1 MPHKK
6 IFFAL
11 FSALLLAGLALRL
24 HTAARTPGLSEYD
37 PHFEYVEEVR
47 AHYAAVAA
55 APYAGL
61 RQKIDAYN
69 FSKSVRG
76 FQNRMR
82 WHPPAYYLSC
92 ALAGSLYPRD
102 IAVPIKIFSLL
113 CNFSTLWLL
122 FLVLRH
128 FYKDDYELI
137 LPALSLLLFLP
148 GHIAFSN
155 LANNDVLFAPVCL
168 LFLFLSTKWAEEPLC
183 PARIVSLSLLCSFL
197 LLIKYQGVVCF
208 IYLQAVLLGLF
219 LRHRL
224 PTARYYRSALAA
236 GGIPLALAGW
246 YYWTNYSI
254 WGNPLYMPGYSG
266 VREHVYLSFR
276 FIDLLYSQFNNWH
289 ESSSILTGFFA
300 SFFSFDWINTAA
312 REMTLRNAVFCL
324 ALAPLPAACAG
335 LVSGAKKEKFLPLNL
350 FLLLSLLSTAS
361 FLWKFNS
368 GAGPLK
374 SCYVMFLAPLYPV
387 YFAEGLG
394 TLRTR
399 SRKVYYFCLTAALS
413 LSALVI
419 AYYYAFYISRA

>member
-6 IFFAL
+6 LFFAL
-11 FSALLLAGLALRL
+11 FSALLLAGVGLRV
-24 HTAARTPGLSEYD
+24 HTVARIPGLAEYD
-37 PHFEYVEEVR
+37 PHFEYAEEVR

-55 APYAGL
+55 APYPGL
-61 RQKIDAYN
+61 RQKLDGYN

-82 WHPPAYYLSC
+82 WHPPVYYLSC
-92 ALAGSLYPRD
+92 ALAGALSPADAALP
-102 IAVPIKIFSLL
+102 VKIFSLL
-113 CNFSTLWLL
+113 CDLATLWLL
-122 FLVLRH
+122 FLLLRH

-137 LPALSLLLFLP
+137 LPALALLLFLP
-148 GHIAFSN
+148 GHISFAN

-168 LFLFLSTKWAEEPLC
+168 LFLLLSLKWTEEPLS
-183 PARIVSLSLLCSFL
+183 PGRVISLSLLCSLL
-197 LLIKYQGVVCF
+197 LLIKYPGLVCF
-208 IYLQAVLLGLF
+208 IYLHAVLLSLL
-219 LRHRL
+219 LRRRL
-224 PTARYYRSALAA
+224 PPARYFRAALAA
-236 GGIPLALAGW
+236 LCLPLALAGW

-254 WGNPLYMPGYSG
+254 WGNALYMPGYSS

-300 SFFSFDWINTAA
+300 SFFSFDLINTAA
-312 REMTLRNAVFCL
+312 REIAWRNAVFCL
-324 ALAPLPAACAG
+324 ALAPLLAGCAG
-335 LVSGAKKEKFLPLNL
+335 TVLSLKKERYQALNL
-350 FLLLSLLSTAS
+350 FLLLSLLSTGS

-394 TLRTR
+394 ALRAR
-399 SRKVYYFCLTAALS
+399 SRPAFYFCLAAVL
-413 LSALVI
+413 ALCVSVI
-419 AYYYAFYISRA
+419 TYYCVFFTSPA

>member
-11 FSALLLAGLALRL
+11 FSALLLAGLALRV
-24 HTAARTPGLSEYD
+24 HTVARIPGLAEYD
-37 PHFEYVEEVR
+37 PHFEYAEEVR

-55 APYAGL
+55 EPYTGL
-61 RQKIDAYN
+61 REKLDGYN

-82 WHPPAYYLSC
+82 WHPPVYYLSC
-92 ALAGSLYPRD
+92 ALAASLYPAD
-102 IAVPIKIFSLL
+102 TALPVKIFSLL
-113 CNFSTLWLL
+113 CNLAALWLL
-122 FLVLRH
+122 FLLLRH
-128 FYKDDYELI
+128 FYKDDYELTF
-137 LPALSLLLFLP
+137 PALCLLLFLP
-148 GHIAFSN
+148 GHISFAN

-168 LFLFLSTKWAEEPLC
+168 LFLLLSLKLGEEPLSHV
-183 PARIVSLSLLCSFL
+183 RVIYLSLLCSFL
-197 LLIKYQGVVCF
+197 LLIKYPGLVCF
-208 IYLQAVLLGLF
+208 IYLQAVLLGLL

-224 PTARYYRSALAA
+224 PRAQYFRAALAA
-236 GGIPLALAGW
+236 CGIPLALAGW

-254 WGNPLYMPGYSG
+254 WGNPLYMPGYSS

-276 FIDLLYSQFNNWH
+276 FIGLLYSRFNDWH

-312 REMTLRNAVFCL
+312 REITLRNAVFCL
-324 ALAPLPAACAG
+324 ALAPLLTACAG
-335 LVSGAKKEKFLPLNL
+335 IVSGAKKEKFLPLNL
-350 FLLLSLLSTAS
+350 FLLLSLLSTGS

-387 YFAEGLG
+387 YFAEGLRA
-394 TLRTR
+394 LRAR
-399 SRKVYYFCLTAALS
+399 SRTAYYFGLAAVLS
-413 LSALVI
+413 LSASVI
-419 AYYYAFYISRA
+419 IYYRAFFL

>member
-1 MPHKK
+1 MQHKN

-11 FSALLLAGLALRL
+11 FSALLLTGLALRV
-24 HTAARTPGLSEYD
+24 HTVLRTPGLAEYD
-37 PHFEYVEEVR
+37 PHFEYAGEVR
-47 AHYAAVAA
+47 AHYADIAA

-61 RQKIDAYN
+61 RQKIAGYN

-82 WHPPAYYLSC
+82 WHPPVYYLVC
-92 ALAGSLYPRD
+92 ALAGSLYPGD
-102 IAVPIKIFSLL
+102 MAVPVKIFSLF
-113 CNFSTLWLL
+113 CNLATLWLL
-122 FLVLRH
+122 FLLLRY

-148 GHIAFSN
+148 GHISFAN

-168 LFLFLSTKWAEEPLC
+168 LFLFLSIKWAEEPLSHF
-183 PARIVSLSLLCSFL
+183 RIVSLSLLCSLL
-197 LLIKYQGVVCF
+197 LLIKYPGIVCF
-208 IYLQAVLLGLF
+208 IYLQAVLLGLL

-224 PTARYYRSALAA
+224 PPAKYYRSALAA
-236 GGIPLALAGW
+236 CAIPLALAGW

-254 WGNPLYMPGYSG
+254 WGSALYMPGYSS

-312 REMTLRNAVFCL
+312 RETSWRNAVFCL
-324 ALAPLPAACAG
+324 ALPPLLAAGAG
-335 LVSGAKKEKFLPLNL
+335 LVSGAKMEKYLNLNL
-350 FLLLSLLSTAS
+350 FLLLSLLSTGS

-394 TLRTR
+394 ALRTR
-399 SRKVYYFCLTAALS
+399 SRTGFYFCLAAVLS
-413 LSALVI
+413 LSASVT
-419 AYYYAFYISRA
+419 AYYYAFFIGRA